1 MLKIIVGVTLVL
13 VVLMRF
19 KNIEGDVLIML
30 AFESTRENT
39 FEEVHEFLSGVRN
52 LVAAQIFDEETIE
65 GLSLDEYYKK
75 ISEETGI
82 YIVDYKE
89 NAVKGVS

>member
-1 MLKIIVGVTLVL
+1 MLKIITGVTLVL
-13 VVLMRF
+13 IVLMRF

-39 FEEVHEFLSGVRN
+39 FKEVHEFLSGVRN
-52 LVAAQIFDEETIE
+52 LVAAQMYGEETIE
-65 GLSLDEYYKK
+65 GLGLDEYYKK

-89 NAVKGVS
+89 NVVKGVS